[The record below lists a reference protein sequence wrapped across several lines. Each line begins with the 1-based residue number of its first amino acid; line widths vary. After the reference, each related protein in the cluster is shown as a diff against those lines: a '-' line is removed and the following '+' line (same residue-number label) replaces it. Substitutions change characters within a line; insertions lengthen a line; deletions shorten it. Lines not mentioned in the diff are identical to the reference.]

1 MNKISIKY
9 LEQRMDIDI
18 EMSKLKSL
26 FSEKIVGKTTSFPY
40 LDITFNDLLRD
51 FFDSF
56 PLSGTS
62 RNPYEFLED
71 REVYPVQEDYNLYL
85 LNLYLNFIVW
95 LVEESR
101 SLKSLRLE
109 YNIISNLYNQIT
121 LILESQNYKNIV
133 SEEKNEFGF
142 LDVFTVKRDEDID
155 SVLEYISPD
164 LRLDLLSYIDFRFE
178 KNIKHKESIIARLYK
193 DIESKKKN
201 LNCDPFKSLYTDT
214 KFALNIPRHHRE
226 YTMTDEEKILW
237 YDRSFRMYVHLIRS
251 QEIKKYQSELKK
263 LGPLL
268 NK

>member
-9 LEQRMDIDI
+9 LEQRMDIKKEMEKLHDLISLNTIGRSIVSGGKHIFLEDI
-18 EMSKLKSL
+18 LENH
-26 FSEKIVGKTTSFPY
+26 FEE
-40 LDITFNDLLRD
+40 
-51 FFDSF
+51 F

-62 RNPYEFLED
+62 RDIFEFFED
-71 REVYPVQEDYNLYL
+71 RNIHRDQDDYYIYL
-85 LNLYLNFIVW
+85 LNFYSNFLSWITTNNEVFGI
-95 LVEESR
+95 
-101 SLKSLRLE
+101 
-109 YNIISNLYNQIT
+109 NIIDHDSIT
-121 LILESQNYKNIV
+121 TITKRIDLILVTQNYKNIL
-133 SEEKNEFGF
+133 SESINEFGF
-142 LDVFTVKRDEDID
+142 YDVYTVKRDEDID

-178 KNIKHKESIIARLYK
+178 KNIKHKEAIIARLYK
-193 DIESKKKN
+193 DIESKKTT

>member
-9 LEQRMDIDI
+9 LEQRMDIDNEI
-18 EMSKLKSL
+18 FKLETI
-26 FSEKIVGKTTSFPY
+26 FSEKTVGQITSFPIKN
-40 LDITFNDLLRD
+40 ITFNDLLRNY
-51 FFDSF
+51 FDSF

-62 RNPYEFLED
+62 RDPYEFLED
-71 REVYPVQEDYNLYL
+71 RYIYPVQEDYNLYL
-85 LNLYLNFIVW
+85 LNLFSNFIFW
-95 LVEESR
+95 LLEESG

-109 YNIISNLYNQIT
+109 VKIISNLYNQIL

-133 SEEKNEFGF
+133 SEEKNEYGF

-193 DIESKKKN
+193 DIESKKTT

-226 YTMTDEEKILW
+226 YIMTDEEKILW

>member
-9 LEQRMDIDI
+9 LEQRMDIDTEI
-18 EMSKLKSL
+18 SKLKSL

-40 LDITFNDLLRD
+40 PDITFSDLLTD
-51 FFDSF
+51 YFDSF

-62 RNPYEFLED
+62 RNVKEFFEE
-71 REVYPVQEDYNLYL
+71 RGINSKQEDYNLYL
-85 LNLYLNFIVW
+85 LNLYSNFIFW
-95 LVEESR
+95 LTEEYK
-101 SLKSLRLE
+101 SLKSLELE
-109 YNIISNLYNQIT
+109 FKFIHNLYDRIL
-121 LILESQNYKNIV
+121 LILESQNYNDIL

-155 SVLEYISPD
+155 SVLEFISPE

-178 KNIKHKESIIARLYK
+178 NNIKHKESIIARLYK
-193 DIESKKKN
+193 DIESKKTT